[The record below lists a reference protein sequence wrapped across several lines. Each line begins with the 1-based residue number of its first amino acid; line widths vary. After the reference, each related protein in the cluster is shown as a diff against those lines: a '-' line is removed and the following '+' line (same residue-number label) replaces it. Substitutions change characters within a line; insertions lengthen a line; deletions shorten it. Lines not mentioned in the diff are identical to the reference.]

1 MPAAPSPPTTAAPSA
16 TAHAIGGSLG
26 SALALLLFY
35 PLERARIE
43 LQSRAA
49 DATNATQQEQHVGD
63 GSDPESDGKEDVGLS
78 SSSSSSYDMVE
89 SSEQQPSS
97 LSTHRQR
104 NEKDGGILSCLLD
117 LHERGELYRGAAPV
131 VTTLGISNY
140 VFFYALNMVK
150 RILAAKGDGNNSNG
164 KAKSLL
170 ASSLAGI
177 INVLLTNPL
186 WVANLR
192 IVKGMKTKSS
202 VEKNLF
208 AEIAE
213 EEGVGHLWSGTWASI
228 LLVSNPVIQFFTYEQ
243 IKMALLRRRQDR
255 QRIRVGSSPL
265 STAPPSLN
273 TLSPVDAFVI
283 GAVAKTIATVATY
296 PVQLAQTVLRLQEKR
311 SPTGTWTDGKPNH
324 EQTKHDVA
332 DGDKDTLRCLVRIYQ
347 EGGVAGIYQGMNA
360 KLLQTVLTASFMFIG
375 YEKILEFASLITN

>member
-1 MPAAPSPPTTAAPSA
+1 MPAPTSP

-49 DATNATQQEQHVGD
+49 DPSQSGGEED
-63 GSDPESDGKEDVGLS
+63 GGSKDGQDDVVVVS
-78 SSSSSSYDMVE
+78 ASSSSSYDMVE
-89 SSEQQPSS
+89 PQQLVSSSGI
-97 LSTHRQR
+97 HRE
-104 NEKDGGILSCLLD
+104 NDNGSGILSCLVD
-117 LHERGELYRGAAPV
+117 LHQRGELYRGATPV

-140 VFFYALNMVK
+140 VFFYALSMMK
-150 RILAAKGDGNNSNG
+150 KILASRGDGNDNS
-164 KAKSLL
+164 KTKSLV

-186 WVANLR
+186 WVSNLR
-192 IVKGMKTKSS
+192 IVKGMKSPARRIHEGDINQQQQPCT
-202 VEKNLF
+202 VESNLF
-208 AEIAE
+208 AMMGKIAR
-213 EEGVGHLWSGTWASI
+213 EEGIGHLWSGTWASI
-228 LLVSNPVIQFFTYEQ
+228 LLVSNPAIQFFVYDT
-243 IKMALLRRRQDR
+243 IKAALLRRRQDQ
-255 QRIRVGSSPL
+255 QRRIPIAPSS
-265 STAPPSLN
+265 SGASPSFG
-273 TLSPVDAFVI
+273 TLSPVEAFVV

-311 SPTGTWTDGKPNH
+311 SPAGTMEEIRD
-324 EQTKHDVA
+324 DVA
-332 DGDKDTLRCLVRIYQ
+332 NDGDKDTLRCLVRIYQ

-375 YEKILEFASLITN
+375 YEKILQIATLITN